1 MARSYAIER
10 MFASI
15 ASYLL
20 LRAYPD
26 GRWRGWV
33 GYGGAVGLTGLFN
46 VFGLPILAAHGVTLL
61 LTGARGPS
69 AAGRRIG
76 RVPLRWLAVSAAA
89 VAVLGPLLGVARGQ
103 QQQIQWLTRPD
114 FRAMERLLTDLAG
127 SRALIIPFALLALA
141 GLATACLADD
151 WRPLNPAAIA
161 LPWLVVPPLLLIA
174 ASFVKPVY
182 YVRYVEFC
190 LPALSILAGA
200 GLAGLIMFTAGAPP
214 CPLRH
219 RPGGPAPLP
228 PPPVIPALP
237 APLARPHHAIP

>member
-26 GRWRGWV
+26 GRWRWWSA
-33 GYGGAVGLTGLFN
+33 YGAAVALTGLFN
-46 VFGLPILAAHGVTLL
+46 VFGLLILAAHGVTLL

-141 GLATACLADD
+141 G
-151 WRPLNPAAIA
+151 P
-161 LPWLVVPPLLLIA
+161 
-174 ASFVKPVY
+174 
-182 YVRYVEFC
+182 
-190 LPALSILAGA
+190 
-200 GLAGLIMFTAGAPP
+200 APP
-214 CPLRH
+214 
-219 RPGGPAPLP
+219 RPAEP
-228 PPPVIPALP
+228 LP
-237 APLARPHHAIP
+237 APDPPAVTPPAPGRAPRPAVAAAVVQPGLYRRVLRVFL